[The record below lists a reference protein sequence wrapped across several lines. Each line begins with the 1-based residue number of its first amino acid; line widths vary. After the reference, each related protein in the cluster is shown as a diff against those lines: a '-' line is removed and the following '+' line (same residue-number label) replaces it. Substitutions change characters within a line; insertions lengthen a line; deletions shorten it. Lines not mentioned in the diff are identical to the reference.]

1 MDDQGQKF
9 EKRTV
14 GGVRRFDRAR
24 RAVLKRI
31 RAIAA
36 LPVVF
41 ALCASGIVLLLPDR
55 YEASVTVQINPRQK
69 LPVSV
74 TSGMSAQEIE
84 RHTIE
89 GEIETLRSGAVV
101 DHVIAALGLNRDP
114 EFAPGWPAAL
124 IDRVL
129 TLGSPSR
136 TDTQAAVT
144 NRLTVWRIRN
154 TLLLDIRF
162 SSSDPAKAARIANV
176 IADTY
181 LNDQVEA
188 KWRFASSPLSPA
200 HAHALSQNA
209 SGTQG
214 KPTASERV
222 FDSLLAHYGQTLQ
235 VPGALIVRD
244 AKPPHAPAAPERAQ
258 LVALAAA
265 AGLIIAI
272 ALAFL
277 LEFREPRRPCI
288 EDVQR
293 TLTCPHMTSVPAMS
307 ADPAAPAPTMAL
319 RRIFTEPAGLY
330 AEAIRNACQ
339 ALERHRKGA
348 PSRLVLVVSA
358 LPGEGA
364 EPFASNLAHYYAISG
379 SPSLLVDAD
388 LRMKSLTRQLAGAS
402 RCGLLDQIA
411 SQSPIEEAILRDGM
425 TGLYFLP
432 ASGPAPIPLAVP
444 SALRSPAMAD
454 AIVTLKERFETIV
467 LSAPPLLPVTDGRV
481 LADLTDQIVFVT
493 AWHKTPR
500 HLARTALTT
509 LGANQRK
516 VAGAVLTDV
525 VDASDETIMSFAD
538 IFAEIRRAAS
548 FSQRAA

>member
-36 LPVVF
+36 LPVLF

-55 YEASVTVQINPRQK
+55 YEASVTIQINPRQK

-74 TSGMSAQEIE
+74 ASGMSAQEIE

-129 TLGSPSR
+129 SLGSSSR
-136 TDTQAAVT
+136 TDTQAAVS
-144 NRLTVWRIRN
+144 NRLTVSRIRN

-222 FDSLLAHYGQTLQ
+222 FEL
-235 VPGALIVRD
+235 
-244 AKPPHAPAAPERAQ
+244 
-258 LVALAAA
+258 
-265 AGLIIAI
+265 
-272 ALAFL
+272 
-277 LEFREPRRPCI
+277 
-288 EDVQR
+288 
-293 TLTCPHMTSVPAMS
+293 
-307 ADPAAPAPTMAL
+307 
-319 RRIFTEPAGLY
+319 PAGPL
-330 AEAIRNACQ
+330 RPNATSTGRSHHQRCQ
-339 ALERHRKGA
+339 AASRSSGARARSTRGAGRCSRAHHRHRAGA
-348 PSRLVLVVSA
+348 PSGVR
-358 LPGEGA
+358 
-364 EPFASNLAHYYAISG
+364 
-379 SPSLLVDAD
+379 
-388 LRMKSLTRQLAGAS
+388 
-402 RCGLLDQIA
+402 
-411 SQSPIEEAILRDGM
+411 
-425 TGLYFLP
+425 
-432 ASGPAPIPLAVP
+432 
-444 SALRSPAMAD
+444 RS
-454 AIVTLKERFETIV
+454 
-467 LSAPPLLPVTDGRV
+467 
-481 LADLTDQIVFVT
+481 
-493 AWHKTPR
+493 
-500 HLARTALTT
+500 
-509 LGANQRK
+509 
-516 VAGAVLTDV
+516 
-525 VDASDETIMSFAD
+525 
-538 IFAEIRRAAS
+538 RAAHAS
-548 FSQRAA
+548 KTCNGHSLVRT

>member
-129 TLGSPSR
+129 SLGSASQ

-277 LEFREPRRPCI
+277 LELQRTTPPMHRRRATDTNLSTHDVGPRDVRRPCCTGAN
-288 EDVQR
+288 DG
-293 TLTCPHMTSVPAMS
+293 
-307 ADPAAPAPTMAL
+307 PAPRL
-319 RRIFTEPAGLY
+319 RRTGGTLCGSDP
-330 AEAIRNACQ
+330 
-339 ALERHRKGA
+339 ER
-348 PSRLVLVVSA
+348 
-358 LPGEGA
+358 LPGAGT
-364 EPFASNLAHYYAISG
+364 ASQRRAVAACACGISAAGRRRGTVCINLAHYYAISG

-454 AIVTLKERFETIV
+454 AL
-467 LSAPPLLPVTDGRV
+467 
-481 LADLTDQIVFVT
+481 
-493 AWHKTPR
+493 
-500 HLARTALTT
+500 
-509 LGANQRK
+509 
-516 VAGAVLTDV
+516 
-525 VDASDETIMSFAD
+525 
-538 IFAEIRRAAS
+538 
-548 FSQRAA
+548 